1 MNTNEWNTI
10 DNTHYGKQKLS
21 SMLWSG
27 EDVLRDGVACSGH
40 LGLIAVLRNKDKFDV
55 YKKEDNL
62 KIYTNIGR
70 LISSCKLNSDG
81 LICFGWNKNND
92 LVFLFKDNIVRVYS
106 CFCEKIFVFSLDE
119 NIKNE
124 GILYGSICEE
134 GIIIITERLN
144 VYVNYYFNGNNCVRY
159 PSVDLKGKPNC
170 VCSLEEEHLKEELNI
185 EHNYFDSKPN
195 NELLRL
201 NIKNYITNPFDSKK
215 DNESEGVKTKNN
227 ALTECSD
234 NYNDDY
240 GYDDNI
246 EVSSKKGGEKRG
258 KRTLMKIS
266 AYDLNKKEEANRIS
280 KNNTSTKKEQKELNI
295 HILIAL
301 CNGGFVLMN
310 KHRFKYYETD
320 TLSPYVNMCVSK
332 SGTILAF
339 LSDSGVIKIFLT
351 KNLNKCIEETVLDG
365 KKSIKQIVWCGDDC
379 LAVYTPMITPSNYIQ
394 HMLFIG
400 GPKNQ
405 WIPYQYRSDLFLIGD
420 VYGVKII
427 SKENCEY
434 ITRIKKS
441 TFNIFSIGSCTPS
454 AMLFYSYEKYKNGNI
469 CLDDEIRAFNN
480 NLHVAIDECLN
491 AATHEYSESVI
502 NLLLQTSLFGKNFM
516 KSNYDCKKFLLTCLY
531 LRICMNVRRPP
542 LDIFLTA
549 SELQYISIPSFVKY
563 IAKRKE
569 YLLAYR
575 ICEYAGIKT
584 DKILIEWCKEKI
596 EKSIELTDEQLCAAI
611 TDKIGN
617 KKNMDYSYIAFV
629 AAKCLRPQLATIII
643 QYEENKKKQIDM
655 LLKLANYGLAMEKA
669 ILSKDIELVYM
680 CIVNILNQEKLNAN
694 GERELSTLID
704 VFNKNANAANCF
716 YTYCKKTKQYN
727 LLKEYYEKSGQHS
740 KAAFITLD
748 LALSKKNLD
757 QKKTWLAYAAGFLTT
772 DQMNSHMKF
781 VHKSL
786 MNNIDLLNYQKELE
800 IKYNKKSVIGYPHKI
815 QGLSLMGT
823 VEYTLSVGEFL
834 DADHIFKKF
843 KISEPK
849 FWRCKIHALA
859 KNKYFDE
866 LYNFANYRVSPIG
879 MDYFIECA
887 HEYGSLP
894 LTIKLI
900 QKIKDLN
907 LQHKWFTK
915 LNMQNEADSVLE
927 EIKAQKMTTS
937 SLLQTISDAIS
948 NIR

>member
-1 MNTNEWNTI
+1 MNTNEWNNI
-10 DNTHYGKQKLS
+10 DNTYYGKQKLS
-21 SMLWSG
+21 NMLWSN
-27 EDVLRDGVACSGH
+27 EDVLRDGIACSGNI
-40 LGLIAVLRNKDKFDV
+40 GLMAVLRNKEKIDI
-55 YKKEDNL
+55 YNKEDNL

-70 LISSCKLNSDG
+70 LISSCKLTSDG

-92 LVFLFKDNIVRVYS
+92 LVLLFKDNIVRVYS
-106 CFCEKIFVFSLDE
+106 CFCEKIYVFSLDE

-144 VYVNYYFNGNNCVRY
+144 IYVNYYFNGNNCVKY

-170 VCSLEEEHLKEELNI
+170 VCSVEEDKVHDELNI
-185 EHNYFDSKPN
+185 EHNYFDNKPN
-195 NELLRL
+195 NDLLRL

-215 DNESEGVKTKNN
+215 ENVNDNFRAKSN
-227 ALTECSD
+227 ALTESAD
-234 NYNDDY
+234 NYNTILTSQ
-240 GYDDNI
+240 NVA
-246 EVSSKKGGEKRG
+246 EKKSKRI
-258 KRTLMKIS
+258 LMKIS
-266 AYDLNKKEEANRIS
+266 AYDLNKKEE
-280 KNNTSTKKEQKELNI
+280 KNNSTKNSAKSDKKEEKELNI
-295 HILIAL
+295 HLIIAL
-301 CNGGFVLMN
+301 CKGGFLLIN
-310 KHRFKYYETD
+310 KNRFKFYDTD
-320 TLSPYVNMCVSK
+320 YTSVYTNMCISK
-332 SGTILAF
+332 SGSILAF
-339 LSDSGVIKIFLT
+339 LADNGIIKIYLT
-351 KNLNKCIEETVLDG
+351 KNLNKCIEETILDS

-405 WIPYQYRSDLFLIGD
+405 WIPYQYRNDLYLIGD
-420 VYGVKII
+420 IYGVKII

-434 ITRIKKS
+434 ISRIRKS

-454 AMLFYSYEKYKNGNI
+454 AMLYYSYEKYRNGNS

-480 NLHVAIDECLN
+480 NLEVAIEECLN
-491 AATHEYSESVI
+491 AATHEYNENVI

-516 KSNYDCKKFLLTCLY
+516 KDNYNCKKFLLTCLY
-531 LRICMNVRRPP
+531 LRICINVRKPP

-549 SELQYISIPSFVKY
+549 SELQYISIPSFVNY
-563 IAKRKE
+563 IARRKE

-584 DKILIEWCKEKI
+584 EKILTEWCKEKI
-596 EKSIELTDEQLCAAI
+596 EKSIELTDEQLCASI
-611 TDKIGN
+611 TEKIGN
-617 KKNMDYSYIAFV
+617 KKNIDYSYIAFV

-655 LLKLANYGLAMEKA
+655 LLKLANYSSAIEKA

-680 CIVNILNQEKLNAN
+680 CIINILNQEKVNAN

-704 VFNKNANAANCF
+704 VFNKNVQAANCF
-716 YTYCKKTKQYN
+716 YIYCKKTKQYN
-727 LLKEYYEKSGQHS
+727 LLKEFYEKNGQHS
-740 KAAFITLD
+740 KAAFVTLD

-757 QKKTWLAYAAGFLTT
+757 QKKTWLAYSAGFLTT
-772 DQMNSHMKF
+772 DQMNSHIKF

-800 IKYNKKSVIGYPHKI
+800 MKYNKKSVIGYPHKI
-815 QGLSLMGT
+815 QGLSLMKT
-823 VEYTLSVGEFL
+823 VEYIISVGEFL

-866 LYNFANYRVSPIG
+866 LYNFAHYRVSPIG
-879 MDYFIECA
+879 MDYFIECS
-887 HEYGSLP
+887 HEYGSIP

-907 LQHKWFTK
+907 LQYKWFTK
-915 LNMQNEADSVLE
+915 LNMQNEAESVLE
-927 EIKAQKMTTS
+927 EIKAQKITTTS
-937 SLLQTISDAIS
+937 LFQTISDAIS
-948 NIR
+948 NMR